1 MQHEGV
7 YLTNEARTFAHS
19 GRATSLRTCAGC
31 DAEAAHDARRAIHE
45 ADTSNYDILVANRTM
60 VNAQYDTNSD
70 GTPRVTLLPGSNVDY
85 DGSAAIGAFSSE
97 FGSSIER

>member
-1 MQHEGV
+1 MTQK
-7 YLTNEARTFAHS
+7 
-19 GRATSLRTCAGC
+19 LRTTL
-31 DAEAAHDARRAIHE
+31 DVQYIE